1 LKRDYRRE
9 NPVDKADYRKIVKDR
24 RNTSDITA
32 LEKDLYNARL
42 ITDRYL
48 ELDSY
53 KVAGIIFVYSAM
65 AKEIPT
71 QGIIHTALNDGKKVA
86 LPKIR
91 TGVKARAEMDFVFI
105 NKDTEY
111 KSGVYGILEPVSDE
125 FINVNDIKDKIEML
139 IPGLCFDVKGRRIGY
154 GGGYYDRYLSKYTED
169 KFHITALA
177 YEYQIFES
185 LPFTENDKQV
195 NLIVTENRRIEIDV
209 R

>member
-1 LKRDYRRE
+1 ME
-9 NPVDKADYRKIVKDR
+9 KADFRKIVQARK
-24 RNTSDITA
+24 NTSDTA
-32 LEKDLYNARL
+32 DLEKDLYNAKL
-42 ITDRYL
+42 ISDWYL

-53 KVAGIIFVYSAM
+53 KEAGIIFVYSAM

-71 QGIIHTALNDGKKVA
+71 KGIIHTALNDGKKVA

-91 TGVKARAEMDFVFI
+91 TGVKVGAEMDFVFI

-125 FINVNDIKDKIEML
+125 FIDVNDINDRVEML
-139 IPGLCFDVKGRRIGY
+139 IPGLCFDIKGRRIGY
-154 GGGYYDRYLSKYTED
+154 GGGYYDRYLTKCPKD

-185 LPFTENDKQV
+185 LPFTENDKPV
-195 NLIVTENRRIEIDV
+195 NLIVTENRCIEIDV

>member
-1 LKRDYRRE
+1 ME
-9 NPVDKADYRKIVKDR
+9 KADFRKILQARK
-24 RNTSDITA
+24 NTSDTA
-32 LEKDLYNARL
+32 DLEKDLYNAKL

-48 ELDSY
+48 ECDSY
-53 KVAGIIFVYSAM
+53 KEAGIIFVYSAM

-91 TGVKARAEMDFVFI
+91 TGVKDGAEMDFVFI

-125 FINVNDIKDKIEML
+125 FIDVKGINDRAEML
-139 IPGLCFDVKGRRIGY
+139 IPGLCFDIKGRRIGY
-154 GGGYYDRYLSKYTED
+154 GGGYYDRYLTKCPKD

-185 LPFTENDKQV
+185 LPFTENDKPV
-195 NLIVTENRRIEIDV
+195 NLIVTENRCIEIDV

>member
-1 LKRDYRRE
+1 M
-9 NPVDKADYRKIVKDR
+9 NKADYRKIVQDR
-24 RNTSDITA
+24 RNTSNIAA
-32 LEKDLYNARL
+32 LENDLYNAKL
-42 ITDRYL
+42 ISDRYL

-53 KVAGIIFVYSAM
+53 KEAGIIFVYSAM

-91 TGVKARAEMDFVFI
+91 TGVKAGAKMDFVFI

-111 KSGVYGILEPVSDE
+111 KNGVYGILEPVSNE
-125 FINVNDIKDKIEML
+125 FIDVKDINDRVEML
-139 IPGLCFDVKGRRIGY
+139 IPGLCFVFKGRRIGY
-154 GGGYYDRYLSKYTED
+154 GGGYYDRYLTKCPKD

-177 YEYQIFES
+177 CEYQIFES
-185 LPFTENDKQV
+185 LPFNENDKPV
-195 NLIVTENRRIEIDV
+195 NLIVTENRCIEIDV

>member
-1 LKRDYRRE
+1 M
-9 NPVDKADYRKIVKDR
+9 NKADYRKIVQDR
-24 RNTSDITA
+24 RNTSNIAA
-32 LEKDLYNARL
+32 LENDLYNAKL
-42 ITDRYL
+42 ISDRYL

-53 KVAGIIFVYSAM
+53 KEAGIIFVYSAM

-91 TGVKARAEMDFVFI
+91 TGVKAGAKMDFVFI

-111 KSGVYGILEPVSDE
+111 KNGVYGILEPVSNE
-125 FINVNDIKDKIEML
+125 FIDVKDINDRVEML
-139 IPGLCFDVKGRRIGY
+139 IPGLCFDIKGRRIGY
-154 GGGYYDRYLSKYTED
+154 GGGYYDRYLTKCPKD

-177 YEYQIFES
+177 CEYQMFES
-185 LPFTENDKQV
+185 LPFNENDKTV
-195 NLIVTENRRIEIDV
+195 NLIVTENRCIEIDV

>member
-1 LKRDYRRE
+1 M
-9 NPVDKADYRKIVKDR
+9 NKADYRKIVQDR
-24 RNTSDITA
+24 KNTSDIIN
-32 LEKDLYNARL
+32 LEKDLYNAKL
-42 ITDRYL
+42 ISDRYL

-53 KVAGIIFVYSAM
+53 KEAGIIFVYSAM

-71 QGIIHTALNDGKKVA
+71 RGIIHTALNDGKKVA

-91 TGVKARAEMDFVFI
+91 TGVKAGAKMDFVFI

-111 KSGVYGILEPVSDE
+111 KNGVYGILEPVSNE
-125 FINVNDIKDKIEML
+125 FIYANDINDRVEML

-154 GGGYYDRYLSKYTED
+154 GGGYYDRYLTKCPKD

-185 LPFTENDKQV
+185 LPFNENDKTV
-195 NLIVTENRRIEIDV
+195 NLIVTENRCIEIDE

>member
-1 LKRDYRRE
+1 M
-9 NPVDKADYRKIVKDR
+9 DKADYRKIVKDR
-24 RNTSDITA
+24 RNTTNITT
-32 LEKDLYNARL
+32 LEKDLYNAKL

-48 ELDSY
+48 ECDSY
-53 KVAGIIFVYSAM
+53 KEAGIIFVYSAM

-91 TGVKARAEMDFVFI
+91 TGVKDGAEMDFVFI

-125 FINVNDIKDKIEML
+125 FIDVKGINDRAEML
-139 IPGLCFDVKGRRIGY
+139 IPGLCFDIKGRRIGY
-154 GGGYYDRYLSKYTED
+154 GGGYYDRYLTKCPKD

-185 LPFTENDKQV
+185 LPFTENDKPV
-195 NLIVTENRRIEIDV
+195 NLIVTENRCIEIDV

>member
-1 LKRDYRRE
+1 M
-9 NPVDKADYRKIVKDR
+9 NKADYRKIVQDR
-24 RNTSDITA
+24 RNTSNIAA
-32 LEKDLYNARL
+32 LENDLYNAKL
-42 ITDRYL
+42 ISDRYL

-53 KVAGIIFVYSAM
+53 KEAGIIFVYSAM

-71 QGIIHTALNDGKKVA
+71 RGIIHTALNDGKKVA

-91 TGVKARAEMDFVFI
+91 TGVKAGAKMDFVFI

-111 KSGVYGILEPVSDE
+111 KNGVYGILEPVSNE
-125 FINVNDIKDKIEML
+125 FIYANDINDRVEML

-154 GGGYYDRYLSKYTED
+154 GGGYYDRYLTKCPKD

-185 LPFTENDKQV
+185 LPFNENDKTV
-195 NLIVTENRRIEIDV
+195 NLIVTENRCIEIDE

>member
-1 LKRDYRRE
+1 M
-9 NPVDKADYRKIVKDR
+9 DKADYRKIVQDR
-24 RNTSDITA
+24 RNTSNIAA
-32 LEKDLYNARL
+32 LENDLYNAKL
-42 ITDRYL
+42 ISDRYL

-53 KVAGIIFVYSAM
+53 KKAGIIFVYSATEQ
-65 AKEIPT
+65 EIPT
-71 QGIIHTALNDGKKVA
+71 QGIINTAINDGKKVA

-91 TGVKARAEMDFVFI
+91 TGVKAGAKMDFVFI

-125 FINVNDIKDKIEML
+125 FIDVKGINDRVEML
-139 IPGLCFDVKGRRIGY
+139 IPGLCFDIKGRRIGY
-154 GGGYYDRYLSKYTED
+154 GGGYYDRYLTQCPKD

-185 LPFTENDKQV
+185 LPFNENDKPV
-195 NLIVTENRRIEIDV
+195 NLIVTENRCIEIDE

>member
-1 LKRDYRRE
+1 M
-9 NPVDKADYRKIVKDR
+9 NKADYRKIIRDR
-24 RNTSDITA
+24 RNTSNTA
-32 LEKDLYNARL
+32 ILEKDLYNTKL

-53 KVAGIIFVYSAM
+53 KEAQIIFVYSSM
-65 AKEIPT
+65 EKEIPT
-71 QGIIHTALNDGKKVA
+71 QRIIDTAIKDGKKVA

-91 TGVKARAEMDFVFI
+91 TGVKAGAEMDFVFI
-105 NKDTEY
+105 TKDTEY

-125 FINVNDIKDKIEML
+125 FINVNDICDRVEML
-139 IPGLCFDVKGRRIGY
+139 IPGLCFDIKGRRIGY
-154 GGGYYDRYLSKYTED
+154 GGGYYDRYLTKCSKD

-185 LPFTENDKQV
+185 LPFTENDKPV
-195 NLIVTENRRIEIDV
+195 NTIVTENRCIEIDE

>member
-1 LKRDYRRE
+1 M
-9 NPVDKADYRKIVKDR
+9 DKADYRKKVQSRK
-24 RNTSDITA
+24 NTSDTA
-32 LEKDLYNARL
+32 DLEKDLYNAKL

-48 ELDSY
+48 ECDSY
-53 KVAGIIFVYSAM
+53 KDAQIIFVYSSM
-65 AKEIPT
+65 EKEIPT
-71 QGIIHTALNDGKKVA
+71 QKIIDTAIKDGKKVA

-91 TGVKARAEMDFVFI
+91 TGVKAGANMDFVFI
-105 NKDTEY
+105 NKDSEY

-125 FINVNDIKDKIEML
+125 FIDVKGIDGHIEML
-139 IPGLCFDVKGRRIGY
+139 IPGLCFDLKGRRIGY
-154 GGGYYDRYLSKYTED
+154 GGGYYDRYLTKDSKD

-185 LPFTENDKQV
+185 LPFDKNDKPV

>member
-1 LKRDYRRE
+1 M
-9 NPVDKADYRKIVKDR
+9 DKADYRKIVQDR
-24 RNTSDITA
+24 RNTSNIAA
-32 LEKDLYNARL
+32 LENDSYNAKL
-42 ITDRYL
+42 ISDRYL

-53 KVAGIIFVYSAM
+53 KEAGIIFVYSAM

-91 TGVKARAEMDFVFI
+91 TGVKAGAKMDFVFI

-111 KSGVYGILEPVSDE
+111 KAGVYGILEPDSDE
-125 FINVNDIKDKIEML
+125 FINVNDMSDKIEML
-139 IPGLCFDVKGRRIGY
+139 IPGLCFDLRGRRIGY
-154 GGGYYDRYLSKYTED
+154 GGGYYDRYLTKYPED

-177 YEYQIFES
+177 YEYQIFEN
-185 LPFTENDKQV
+185 LPFAENDKPV
-195 NLIVTENRRIEIDV
+195 NLIVTENRCIEIDE

>member
-1 LKRDYRRE
+1 ME
-9 NPVDKADYRKIVKDR
+9 KADFRKIVQAR

-32 LEKDLYNARL
+32 FEKDLYNAKL

-53 KVAGIIFVYSAM
+53 KEAQIIFVYSSM
-65 AKEIPT
+65 EKEIPT
-71 QGIIHTALNDGKKVA
+71 QEIINTAIKDGKKVA
-86 LPKIR
+86 LPKII
-91 TGVKARAEMDFVFI
+91 TGVKAGAEMDFVFI

-125 FINVNDIKDKIEML
+125 FIDVKGINDRVEML
-139 IPGLCFDVKGRRIGY
+139 IPGLCLDIKGRRIGY
-154 GGGYYDRYLSKYTED
+154 GGGYYDRYLTKCPKD

-177 YEYQIFES
+177 YEYQMFES
-185 LPFTENDKQV
+185 LPFNENDKPV
-195 NLIVTENRRIEIDV
+195 NLIVTENRCIEIDV

>member
-1 LKRDYRRE
+1 M
-9 NPVDKADYRKIVKDR
+9 NKADYRKIIQDR
-24 RNTSDITA
+24 RNTSNIAA
-32 LEKDLYNARL
+32 LENDLYNAKL
-42 ITDRYL
+42 ISDRYL

-53 KVAGIIFVYSAM
+53 KEAGIIFVYSAM

-91 TGVKARAEMDFVFI
+91 TGVKAGAKMDFVFI

-111 KSGVYGILEPVSDE
+111 KNGVYGILEPVSNE
-125 FINVNDIKDKIEML
+125 FIDVKDINDRVEML
-139 IPGLCFDVKGRRIGY
+139 IPGLCFDIKGRRIGY
-154 GGGYYDRYLSKYTED
+154 GGGYYDRYLTKCPKD

-177 YEYQIFES
+177 CEYQIFES
-185 LPFTENDKQV
+185 LPFNENVKPV
-195 NLIVTENRRIEIDV
+195 NLIVTENRCIEIDV

>member
-1 LKRDYRRE
+1 M
-9 NPVDKADYRKIVKDR
+9 NKADYRKIVQDR
-24 RNTSDITA
+24 RNTSNIAA
-32 LEKDLYNARL
+32 LENDLYNAKL
-42 ITDRYL
+42 ISDRYL

-53 KVAGIIFVYSAM
+53 KEAGIIFVYSAM

-91 TGVKARAEMDFVFI
+91 TGVKAGAKMDFI

-111 KSGVYGILEPVSDE
+111 KNGVYGILEPVSNE
-125 FINVNDIKDKIEML
+125 FIDVKDINDRVEML
-139 IPGLCFDVKGRRIGY
+139 IPGLCFDIKGRRIGY
-154 GGGYYDRYLSKYTED
+154 GGGYYDRYLTKCPKD

-177 YEYQIFES
+177 CEYQIFES
-185 LPFTENDKQV
+185 LPFNENDKPV
-195 NLIVTENRRIEIDV
+195 NLIVTENRCIEIDV

>member
-1 LKRDYRRE
+1 ME
-9 NPVDKADYRKIVKDR
+9 KADFRKIVQARK
-24 RNTSDITA
+24 NTSDTA
-32 LEKDLYNARL
+32 DLEKDLYNAKL
-42 ITDRYL
+42 ISGRYL

-65 AKEIPT
+65 EQEIPT

-91 TGVKARAEMDFVFI
+91 TGVKAGAEMDFVFI

-139 IPGLCFDVKGRRIGY
+139 IPGLCFDIKGRRIGY
-154 GGGYYDRYLSKYTED
+154 GGGYYDRYLSKCPKD

-185 LPFTENDKQV
+185 LPFDKNDKPV

>member
-1 LKRDYRRE
+1 M
-9 NPVDKADYRKIVKDR
+9 DKADFRKIVQAR
-24 RNTSDITA
+24 RNTSDTTG
-32 LEKDLYNARL
+32 LEKDLYNAKL

-53 KVAGIIFVYSAM
+53 KEAQIIFVYSSM
-65 AKEIPT
+65 EKEIPT
-71 QGIIHTALNDGKKVA
+71 QKIINTAIKDGKKVA

-91 TGVKARAEMDFVFI
+91 TGVKAGAKMDFVFI
-105 NKDTEY
+105 NKNTEY

-125 FINVNDIKDKIEML
+125 FIDVKGINDRVEML
-139 IPGLCFDVKGRRIGY
+139 IPGLCFDIKGRRIGY
-154 GGGYYDRYLSKYTED
+154 GGGYYDRYLSQYPKD

-177 YEYQIFES
+177 CEYQIFES
-185 LPFTENDKQV
+185 LPFNENDKPV

>member
-1 LKRDYRRE
+1 M
-9 NPVDKADYRKIVKDR
+9 DKADYRKIVKDR
-24 RNTSDITA
+24 RNISNITA
-32 LEKDLYNARL
+32 LENDLYNAKL
-42 ITDRYL
+42 ISDRYL

-53 KVAGIIFVYSAM
+53 KEAGIIFVYSAM

-91 TGVKARAEMDFVFI
+91 TGVKAGAKMDFVFI

-111 KSGVYGILEPVSDE
+111 KNGVYGILEPVSNE
-125 FINVNDIKDKIEML
+125 FIDVKDINDRVEML
-139 IPGLCFDVKGRRIGY
+139 IPGLCFDIKGRRIGY
-154 GGGYYDRYLSKYTED
+154 GGGYYDRYLTKYPKD

-177 YEYQIFES
+177 CEYQIFES
-185 LPFTENDKQV
+185 LPFNENDKTV
-195 NLIVTENRRIEIDV
+195 NLIVTENRCIEIDE

>member
-1 LKRDYRRE
+1 M
-9 NPVDKADYRKIVKDR
+9 NKADYRKIIQDR
-24 RNTSDITA
+24 RNTSNIAA
-32 LEKDLYNARL
+32 LENDLYNAKL
-42 ITDRYL
+42 ISDRYL

-53 KVAGIIFVYSAM
+53 KEAGIIFVYSAM

-91 TGVKARAEMDFVFI
+91 TGVKAGAKMYFVFI

-111 KSGVYGILEPVSDE
+111 KNGVYGILEPVSNE
-125 FINVNDIKDKIEML
+125 FIDVKDINDRVEML
-139 IPGLCFDVKGRRIGY
+139 IPGLCFDIKGRRIGY
-154 GGGYYDRYLSKYTED
+154 GGGYYDRYLTKCPKD

-177 YEYQIFES
+177 CEYQIFES
-185 LPFTENDKQV
+185 LPFNENDKPV
-195 NLIVTENRRIEIDV
+195 NLIVTENRCIEIDV

>member
-1 LKRDYRRE
+1 M
-9 NPVDKADYRKIVKDR
+9 DKADYRKIVKDR
-24 RNTSDITA
+24 RNTTNITT
-32 LEKDLYNARL
+32 LEKDLYNAKL
-42 ITDRYL
+42 ISDRYL

-53 KVAGIIFVYSAM
+53 KEAGIIFVYSAM
-65 AKEIPT
+65 EQEIPT

-91 TGVKARAEMDFVFI
+91 TGVKAGAEMDFVFI

-111 KSGVYGILEPVSDE
+111 KSGVYGILEPVSGE
-125 FINVNDIKDKIEML
+125 FISVNNVNDNIEML
-139 IPGLCFDVKGRRIGY
+139 IPGLCFDIKGRRIGY
-154 GGGYYDRYLSKYTED
+154 GGGYYDRYLTKYPKD

-185 LPFTENDKQV
+185 LPFDKNDKPV

>member
-1 LKRDYRRE
+1 ME
-9 NPVDKADYRKIVKDR
+9 KADFRKIVQVRK
-24 RNTSDITA
+24 NTSDTA
-32 LEKDLYNARL
+32 DLEKDLYNAKL

-48 ELDSY
+48 ECDSY
-53 KVAGIIFVYSAM
+53 KEAGIIFVYSAM

-91 TGVKARAEMDFVFI
+91 TGVKAGAKMDFVFI

-111 KSGVYGILEPVSDE
+111 KNGVYGILEPVSNE
-125 FINVNDIKDKIEML
+125 FIDVKDINDRVEML
-139 IPGLCFDVKGRRIGY
+139 IPGLCFDIKGRRIGY
-154 GGGYYDRYLSKYTED
+154 GGGYYDRYLTKCPKD

-177 YEYQIFES
+177 CEYQIFES
-185 LPFTENDKQV
+185 LPFNENDKPV
-195 NLIVTENRRIEIDV
+195 NLIVTENRCIEIDV